1 MTNAEIRIDGF
12 LKNIEKSQKTLERHQ
27 ARLQKKLAECQ
38 KVGVADPDT
47 FDKYGKDRTQEQY
60 WAVCD
65 YEHAKEDIKNTEKKI
80 AEYRERL
87 QYWRDKKKADDEKYN
102 VPNIPAVEEFLARW
116 RVKAE
121 KYYREQVDSLAKW
134 SAEYN
139 EYYRK
144 TMDELEKTYGYRI
157 HRRDKEI
164 DEIKKSK
171 NVTYDYREKYI
182 RKHYTQ
188 DVVYL
193 YRSDD
198 LDRDLNKM
206 LDREVQDKRVDLYL
220 RCSAVVGVITDATGL
235 RTGGNGSI
243 NGIVIGENGKA
254 KVETIM
260 AGGYAIQCLHY
271 RVLVNPI
278 TEKPEQQKQPKSVK
292 KSSGE
297 KNSSYKEKT
306 LQELKEIAEQLGAD
320 CKEYSDERIYRMRLV
335 MAIKAK
341 RGE

>member
-47 FDKYGKDRTQEQY
+47 FDKYSKDRTQEQY

-134 SAEYN
+134 SDEYN
-139 EYYRK
+139 
-144 TMDELEKTYGYRI
+144 
-157 HRRDKEI
+157 
-164 DEIKKSK
+164 
-171 NVTYDYREKYI
+171 
-182 RKHYTQ
+182 
-188 DVVYL
+188 
-193 YRSDD
+193 
-198 LDRDLNKM
+198 
-206 LDREVQDKRVDLYL
+206 
-220 RCSAVVGVITDATGL
+220 AF
-235 RTGGNGSI
+235 
-243 NGIVIGENGKA
+243 
-254 KVETIM
+254 
-260 AGGYAIQCLHY
+260 
-271 RVLVNPI
+271 
-278 TEKPEQQKQPKSVK
+278 
-292 KSSGE
+292 
-297 KNSSYKEKT
+297 
-306 LQELKEIAEQLGAD
+306 
-320 CKEYSDERIYRMRLV
+320 
-335 MAIKAK
+335 
-341 RGE
+341 